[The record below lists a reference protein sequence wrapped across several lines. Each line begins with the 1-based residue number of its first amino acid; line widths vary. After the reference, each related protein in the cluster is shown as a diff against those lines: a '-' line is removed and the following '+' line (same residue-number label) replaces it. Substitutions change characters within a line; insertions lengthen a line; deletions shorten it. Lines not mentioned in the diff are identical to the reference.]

1 MVAVGVSR
9 RPRSSCRYSIAY
21 VGGLVPSPQTSESAR
36 RFALNV
42 IVATI
47 PAVVLGLMFE
57 KAIKSVLFAPVPV
70 AFALVGGGLVILW
83 VENRLRGSKGLP
95 VAAQRGARVNS
106 IDEITPLDAF
116 KVGCAQCFALIP
128 GMSRSGST
136 IIGAMLF
143 GLERRVATEFSFFL
157 AIPVIFGATVYELYK
172 SWHELSVDWL
182 GLFGIGFVAAFVS
195 AFDCD
200 THATPPA
207 RTVTDGAPRCALS
220 AGVTMPRLPGPTMR
234 NRCGRAA
241 ASVWR
246 TSARPSSP
254 RTSPMMI
261 AARVPRPP
269 SIWTMPGH
277 VDGGVQMIATVGAS
291 GRSPALPTHA
301 WPSSMSYFGLT
312 AHTGP
317 SKPPSISRFQ
327 TIAPVLPGRFEAPI
341 TATDFGRN
349 NASRLRTVTGAP
361 RMR

>member
-1 MVAVGVSR
+1 MDWILTCKALILGIVEGLTEFLPVSSTGHLIVAGSVLNFDGEYAKTFYVVIQFGAILAVCWEFRRKIGEVVVGLPSR
-9 RPRSSCRYSIAY
+9 PD
-21 VGGLVPSPQTSESAR
+21 AR
-36 RFALNV
+36 RFTLNV

-83 VENRLRGSKGLP
+83 VENRLRGPKELP

-195 AFDCD
+195 AFACV
-200 THATPPA
+200 
-207 RTVTDGAPRCALS
+207 RWLLRFV
-220 AGVTMPRLPGPTMR
+220 
-234 NRCGRAA
+234 
-241 ASVWR
+241 ASHDFTAFAWYR
-246 TSARPSSP
+246 
-254 RTSPMMI
+254 I
-261 AARVPRPP
+261 A
-269 SIWTMPGH
+269 
-277 VDGGVQMIATVGAS
+277 
-291 GRSPALPTHA
+291 
-301 WPSSMSYFGLT
+301 FGLV
-312 AHTGP
+312 
-317 SKPPSISRFQ
+317 I
-327 TIAPVLPGRFEAPI
+327 LL
-341 TATDFGRN
+341 FGYGGG
-349 NASRLRTVTGAP
+349 LGWDD
-361 RMR
+361 